1 MLHARNL
8 KKIQGT
14 FSLSIENL
22 QIKTPGIY
30 GLIGPNG
37 CGKSTTAKL
46 LCGILTPDSGEIAIE
61 LDSVDIT
68 MITQKPYIMDSTVFN
83 NLAYPLQLRGRK
95 GYKPLCDEYLEKIGF
110 LERKNQRARALSG
123 GEKQKLALL
132 RAMIFRPRLIILDE
146 AMTELDLDSIELF
159 EGMILE
165 RQKVDPVIWII
176 ISHQLVQISQLCDY
190 IFFMANGQ
198 VEIEG
203 PMEKLLCSANPL
215 VTRFLRHKI
224 LETKPRAE
232 KKNIETITC

>member
-1 MLHARNL
+1 MLHARNV
-8 KKIQGT
+8 KKKQGS
-14 FSLSIENL
+14 FSLSIDNL

-46 LCGILTPDSGEIAIE
+46 LCGILTPDSGEIAIN

-83 NLAYPLQLRGRK
+83 NISYPLQLRGRK
-95 GYKPLCDEYLEKIGF
+95 DYKPLCDEYLEKIGF

-132 RAMIFRPRLIILDE
+132 RALIFNPRLIILDE
-146 AMTELDLDSIELF
+146 AMTELDLDSLDLF

-165 RQKVDPVIWII
+165 RQKVDPIIWII

-190 IFFMANGQ
+190 VFFMANGKL
-198 VEIEG
+198 EAEG
-203 PMEKLLCSANPL
+203 TMNDLLSSSNPL
-215 VTRFLRHKI
+215 VSRFLRHKI
-224 LETKPRAE
+224 LETKSQQE
-232 KKNIETITC
+232 Q